1 MGHLRAPDFLIHEIV
16 VPAYIPVQAGRL
28 FCRLHFRTDQRPS
41 QHAPDFRLLKTHLP
55 PADQIAGSAVLRYPW
70 RRYRHKKNDTQIV
83 FQTVVGSV
91 RLCTFDPAYIISVYT
106 DTVTVCP
113 LRILGVKSI
122 RKMKSNAIVLLCT
135 PKNILHI
142 PGWRNPRIAGDPH
155 VQVGDQ
161 IRQHEPFDCVFYCR
175 HIIERDFDQAPWH
188 SFAKT
193 LQDFRRLLWFLCNR
207 PMCGCGFLMSCRKR
221 QSEKAWKKFPFLLS
235 GLRFCLSGNSFC
247 ESVCE
252 WLA

>member
-1 MGHLRAPDFLIHEIV
+1 MKLLCRHISLCKQEGFL
-16 VPAYIPVQAGRL
+16 
-28 FCRLHFRTDQRPS
+28 PS
-41 QHAPDFRLLKTHLP
+41 AFSHRSTTITTCPGFPPFKTHLP

-135 PKNILHI
+135 PKIFCIYPDGGIRALLEILMFKWEI
-142 PGWRNPRIAGDPH
+142 KYGNMSLLIAFFTA
-155 VQVGDQ
+155 V
-161 IRQHEPFDCVFYCR
+161 I
-175 HIIERDFDQAPWH
+175 
-188 SFAKT
+188 
-193 LQDFRRLLWFLCNR
+193 
-207 PMCGCGFLMSCRKR
+207 
-221 QSEKAWKKFPFLLS
+221 
-235 GLRFCLSGNSFC
+235 
-247 ESVCE
+247 
-252 WLA
+252 